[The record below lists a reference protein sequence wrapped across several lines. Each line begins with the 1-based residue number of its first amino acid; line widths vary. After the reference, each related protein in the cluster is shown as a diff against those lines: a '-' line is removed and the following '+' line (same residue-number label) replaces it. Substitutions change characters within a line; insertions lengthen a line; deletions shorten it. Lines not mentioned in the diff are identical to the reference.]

1 MSESRVFVILCKQIL
16 GVQFDAH
23 VSRRW
28 FLASLLSL
36 GIDAFVTGPAFNV
49 AAMLFGLFYG
59 HAIEAPPHDESD
71 GAPLASRAKVAPFPD
86 VDVNVDS
93 DARRQQTGNHLLIRV
108 ASAQSPTS
116 SSTTLSPTV
125 SASQQQ
131 RRLDAGLLAP
141 RQAFS
146 ITPRQA

>member
-1 MSESRVFVILCKQIL
+1 MFESRVFSLFCAKQIL

-86 VDVNVDS
+86 VDA
-93 DARRQQTGNHLLIRV
+93 DARHQSGNHLLIRV
-108 ASAQSPTS
+108 ASVQSPS
-116 SSTTLSPTV
+116 SSSLSPSV

>member
-1 MSESRVFVILCKQIL
+1 MSESRVVVILGKQIL
-16 GVQFDAH
+16 GVQFDES

-59 HAIEAPPHDESD
+59 HAIEAPPSDESD

-86 VDVNVDS
+86 VDADA
-93 DARRQQTGNHLLIRV
+93 DARHQSGNHLLIRV
-108 ASAQSPTS
+108 ASVQSPTS
-116 SSTTLSPTV
+116 SSSLSPSV